1 MAARAGYRRRAL
13 SATTI
18 TALGIDP
25 GLAATG
31 LGVVGGD
38 RQRLVVRHFDCVRT
52 DSGEPLS
59 ARLSRIH
66 AEVASAMVKWRPDL
80 VVIEKVYSLPKA
92 PTSALLLA
100 HVRGV
105 ICLAAEQAGC
115 PLMEISPN
123 EVKAALTGS
132 GHADKEQIERA
143 VRRSLGLSAPVR
155 PSHAADALALAVAG
169 LRRTGS
175 GGNGRKR

>member
-1 MAARAGYRRRAL
+1 MAARAGHRRRAL

-18 TALGIDP
+18 TVLGIDP

-38 RQRLVVRHFDCVRT
+38 RQHLVARHFECVRT
-52 DSGEPLS
+52 DSGAPLA

-66 AEVASAMVKWRPDL
+66 AAAAGALAAWRPDL
-80 VVIEKVYSLPKA
+80 VVIEKVYSVPKA

-105 ICLAAEQAGC
+105 ICLAVEQAGC
-115 PLMEISPN
+115 ALMEISPN

-143 VRRSLGLSAPVR
+143 VRRSLGLNAPVR
-155 PSHAADALALAVAG
+155 PSHAADALALALAG
-169 LRRTGS
+169 LQRRGPS
-175 GGNGRKR
+175 RNGHRR

>member
-1 MAARAGYRRRAL
+1 MAARAERRRRAL
-13 SATTI
+13 STTTI

-31 LGVVGGD
+31 FGVVGGD
-38 RQRLVVRHFDCVRT
+38 RQHLGVRHFECIRT
-52 DSGEPLS
+52 DSGAPLA

-66 AEVASAMVKWRPDL
+66 AGAASALAKWRPDL

-92 PTSALLLA
+92 PGSALLLA

-105 ICLAAEQAGC
+105 ICLAVEQAGC

-132 GHADKEQIERA
+132 GHADKEQVEQA
-143 VRRSLGLSAPVR
+143 VRRSLGLSGPVR
-155 PSHAADALALAVAG
+155 PSHAADALALAVVG
-169 LRRTGS
+169 LRRAATG
-175 GGNGRKR
+175 GDGRRR